1 MARSAGAPGL
11 ARYAR
16 SQVSAIFARAT
27 SELIV
32 NSTLPHERHT
42 VLSMATD
49 AFLPFPRG
57 SWFMP
62 YEPPLSRFVRRSSLP
77 HFMHSAMPASPR
89 HVGRSK
95 RQKSSQFPDSN
106 AITGPRPDKRVAH
119 TRPPSVLG

>member
-77 HFMHSAMPASPR
+77 HFIHSAKPASLAMSVVPSAR
-89 HVGRSK
+89 NLA
-95 RQKSSQFPDSN
+95 SSLTP
-106 AITGPRPDKRVAH
+106 TRYPAH
-119 TRPPSVLG
+119 CDGLTLALTRT